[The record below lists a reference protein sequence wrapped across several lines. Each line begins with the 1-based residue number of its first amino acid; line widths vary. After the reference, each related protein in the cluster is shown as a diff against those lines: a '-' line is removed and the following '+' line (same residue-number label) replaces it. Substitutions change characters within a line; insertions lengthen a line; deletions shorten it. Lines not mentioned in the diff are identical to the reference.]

1 MGTSLRLTGERRSE
15 TDSQREVNADYI
27 DALEMYFLVRNKQGT
42 GAEANTFEIKLRG
55 GLRTESVLERDK
67 SVANILTIFKC
78 VRAIE
83 RGFF

>member
-1 MGTSLRLTGERRSE
+1 
-15 TDSQREVNADYI
+15 
-27 DALEMYFLVRNKQGT
+27 MYFLVRNKQGT